1 MDNKRIDI
9 FKEFASYIEYPMVV
23 FEAQSGNV
31 LDINYEAEVIIGKD
45 IKNIQV
51 EPGRTIV
58 KDDFWEVLRTKKS
71 LIWHRIRMIADG
83 KQHLVSGLV
92 NETTVDDRLI
102 YTVLFELRADLNI
115 GSLTLERIVNHAGVV
130 ALHVSLDENGERRVE
145 YASQNINQYGYS
157 RVQLYD
163 RGMKVEDIVCPE
175 DIDSLEEAIRIASEN
190 QDEESS
196 FECRLLT
203 EERELIPVR
212 ILFHY
217 NYDEN
222 GKLTD
227 YEALALDRKEEL
239 RRSAENTYLSNAMF
253 KMKSVL
259 LVKSYHAGKRS
270 IKYISPNAGMLGMNV
285 EALQKGYKLTEDYV
299 HPEDRDSVIDTIYQA
314 VANGVADYV
323 QTCRMVRDDGKQI
336 WVENQVTINRVSDG
350 EAEVAFLMTD
360 ITEYKEMEKELEKM
374 SKGAAPAGESKAKA
388 DNKATE
394 KSSEID
400 IAGQLQLL
408 AESFGKNIDY
418 YIVAIR
424 DDGSLITDPI
434 GPNDDLGVFYDV
446 FERPQ
451 YREQIKE
458 ALGQAKIQII
468 PKNLDIELSGI
479 SVHMIISPLVV
490 DDDVKA
496 YWVLSS
502 INGKVLET
510 INNVVEPQ
518 WRLAQAIIDNY
529 SAKDMASA
537 EVKNRKIVEYKL
549 HREKQER
556 KTLQELLDISYNDG
570 EAGLGEMCQRMS
582 VYLSVSHIGV
592 YIENKEKR
600 NAEKYFT
607 WDQTGE
613 DVAFFD
619 KMGLA
624 PAEMDEIKAM
634 MGTDSTIC
642 FTEKTSNPLLK
653 EIITAT
659 NMKVIAIR
667 RMSVDFETGGY
678 IVFADAGRD
687 SEFEHNEKS
696 FIDISSKM
704 IQELVFSKR
713 LGVKKDVIRDGFLE
727 TYDHIRDAVFVK
739 NNESGEIIFANKA
752 MEKLFGYSIVGMQA
766 QDVVNDQMEQYRL
779 IQGMRKRFIANN
791 KVSKWQSYLKEVDQ
805 IMNVTEVQLSVF
817 TNTNLSLVIL
827 KKNKNK

>member
-23 FEAQSGNV
+23 FEADSGKV

-92 NETTVDDRLI
+92 NETTVDGKLI

-175 DIDSLEEAIRIASEN
+175 DIESLEEALRNASEN

-227 YEALALDRKEEL
+227 YEALALDRKEEI
-239 RRSAENTYLSNAMF
+239 RRSAENNYLSNAMF

-270 IKYISPNAGMLGMNV
+270 IKYISPNAAMLGMNV
-285 EALQKGYKLTEDYV
+285 EALQKGLKLTEDYI
-299 HPEDRDSVIDTIYQA
+299 HPEDRDGVIDTIYQA

-350 EAEVAFLMTD
+350 EAEVSFLMTD
-360 ITEYKEMEKELEKM
+360 ITEHKEMEKELEKM
-374 SKGAAPAGESKAKA
+374 SKNTVTAGDDKKAENKKTESG
-388 DNKATE
+388 
-394 KSSEID
+394 SEID

-424 DDGSLITDPI
+424 EDGSLITDPT
-434 GPNDDLGVFYDV
+434 GPNDDLGVFYDL

-458 ALGQAKIQII
+458 ALAQAKLQII

-479 SVHMIISPLVV
+479 SVHLIISPLVV

-502 INGKVLET
+502 INGKGLET
-510 INNVVEPQ
+510 INDVVEPQ

-529 SAKDMASA
+529 SAKDMASS
-537 EVKNRKIVEYKL
+537 EVKNRKVVEYKL
-549 HREKQER
+549 RREKQER
-556 KTLQELLDISYNDG
+556 KTLQELLNISYNEG

-582 VYLSVSHIGV
+582 VYLSVSHIGIF
-592 YIENKEKR
+592 IENKEKR

-619 KMGLA
+619 RMGLA
-624 PAEMDEIKAM
+624 PAEMDEIRSL
-634 MGTDSTIC
+634 MGTDNGVC
-642 FTEKTSNPLLK
+642 FTDTTSNPLLK
-653 EIITAT
+653 ELIAVTR
-659 NMKVIAIR
+659 MKMIAIR
-667 RMSVDFETGGY
+667 RLPVDFETGGY
-678 IVFADAGRD
+678 IVFGDAGRD
-687 SEFEHNEKS
+687 TCFENNEKS
-696 FIDISSKM
+696 FVDIASK
-704 IQELVFSKR
+704 IIKELVFSKR
-713 LGVKKDVIRDGFLE
+713 SGVKKDVIRDGFLE

-739 NNESGEIIFANKA
+739 NNETGEIIFANKA

-766 QDVVNDQMEQYRL
+766 QEIVNDQMEQYRL